1 MAYVKILKIMTV
13 KHCNQAINYV
23 ENPGKTEQQ
32 EYISGYACEPENA
45 SLDFLMTK
53 EIASRY
59 QRHQRSDQ
67 HPVEAYHIIQS
78 FAPGEVTP
86 EQAHAIGKQLA
97 QEFLHSKH
105 EFVIATHTDKA
116 HVHNHIIL
124 NPVSFYDH
132 KKFSTQPYKTIAELR
147 DISDRLCMEN
157 DLSVI
162 ENPAKMGY
170 SYREWQ
176 ERNRNSSW
184 KSELRKVLDFILERA
199 TSYEEFKD
207 FCTQLNLYYDDTGK
221 YNCFRMVGQQRNVRG
236 KTLDKNGKYTVE
248 GIKSR
253 CQENAERGISKT
265 TSIVEAWENRDK
277 KPAAENRMTSQLEWK
292 LRQAKQAA
300 TRKRVHQMNDV
311 LWTMKN
317 EGIETWSDFDTIT
330 QDLQTQVKDIDRQM
344 EEVASRKE
352 QYQLVAKWLYTVD
365 TYKHIQEEIDHAK
378 LPWTKKKL
386 RSEHQFVLEKLEEA
400 RVKLSSYGISEDL
413 SVDKVIAM
421 VDQSTEEIGKLTQD
435 KAVLEKRME
444 KLETARIEMQRPEQE
459 QPEVKRH
466 RSNDMEL

>member
-67 HPVEAYHIIQS
+67 HPVESYHIIQS

-105 EFVIATHTDKA
+105 EFVIATHIDKA

-132 KKFSTQPYKTIAELR
+132 KKFSTRPKKTIAELR

-162 ENPAKMGY
+162 ENPAKI
-170 SYREWQ
+170 R
-176 ERNRNSSW
+176 RN
-184 KSELRKVLDFILERA
+184 A
-199 TSYEEFKD
+199 
-207 FCTQLNLYYDDTGK
+207 
-221 YNCFRMVGQQRNVRG
+221 
-236 KTLDKNGKYTVE
+236 
-248 GIKSR
+248 
-253 CQENAERGISKT
+253 
-265 TSIVEAWENRDK
+265 
-277 KPAAENRMTSQLEWK
+277 
-292 LRQAKQAA
+292 
-300 TRKRVHQMNDV
+300 
-311 LWTMKN
+311 
-317 EGIETWSDFDTIT
+317 
-330 QDLQTQVKDIDRQM
+330 
-344 EEVASRKE
+344 
-352 QYQLVAKWLYTVD
+352 
-365 TYKHIQEEIDHAK
+365 
-378 LPWTKKKL
+378 
-386 RSEHQFVLEKLEEA
+386 
-400 RVKLSSYGISEDL
+400 
-413 SVDKVIAM
+413 
-421 VDQSTEEIGKLTQD
+421 
-435 KAVLEKRME
+435 
-444 KLETARIEMQRPEQE
+444 
-459 QPEVKRH
+459 
-466 RSNDMEL
+466 

>member
-1 MAYVKILKIMTV
+1 MAYVKILKIMSA

-32 EYISGYACEPENA
+32 EFISGYACEPKNA

-86 EQAHAIGKQLA
+86 EQAHEIGKQLA
-97 QEFLHSKH
+97 QELLGGKH
-105 EFVIATHTDKA
+105 EFVIATHVDKA
-116 HVHNHIIL
+116 HVHNHIIV

-132 KKFSTQPYKTIAELR
+132 KKFSTRPYKTIAGLR

-199 TSYEEFKD
+199 TTYEEFKG
-207 FCTQLNLYYDDTGK
+207 FCAQLNLYYDDLGK
-221 YNCFRMVGQQRNVRG
+221 YNRFRMVGQQRNVRG
-236 KTLDKNGKYTVE
+236 DTLDKSGKYTVE

-253 CQENAERGISKT
+253 CRENAERGIPKNT
-265 TSIVEAWENRDK
+265 NIVEAWQNWEK
-277 KPAAENRMTSQLEWK
+277 KPAAENATTSQLQWRIQK
-292 LRQAKQAA
+292 AKRQAA
-300 TRKRVHQMNDV
+300 REHIHQMNDV

-317 EGIETWSDFDTIT
+317 EGVEQWSDFDSIM
-330 QDLQTQVKDIDRQM
+330 QDLQAQVGSIDQQVERLTGN
-344 EEVASRKE
+344 KT
-352 QYQLVAKWLYTVD
+352 QYQMVAKWLYTVD
-365 TYKHIQEEIDHAK
+365 TYKHLQEEIDHAK

-386 RSEHQFVLEKLEEA
+386 RTEHQYALDSLENA
-400 RVKLSSYGISEDL
+400 RKNLSANGIREDIPI
-413 SVDKVIAM
+413 DKVIAM
-421 VDQSTEEIGKLTQD
+421 VDQSEEQIGKLTQE

-444 KLETARIEMQRPEQE
+444 KLEVARIEMQRPAQ
-459 QPEVKRH
+459 QEVKCH
-466 RSNDMEL
+466 RSSDIEL